1 MARKILVAVDESKHS
16 LRAVRYV
23 AETMP
28 CDAAVTLLSVVP
40 DMAAACR
47 LEGPSLVPIFKE
59 NREAFCSMEDSK
71 RERIKEFMDQAKE
84 GLAKAGFPG
93 GNIRVKVRKKKKGVA
108 RDILAEAKEG
118 KYDTIVVGRRG
129 LSGVKEF
136 FIGSVS
142 QKVLQNASNLTVV
155 VVD

>member
-1 MARKILVAVDESKHS
+1 MARKILLAVDESNHS
-16 LRAVRYV
+16 VRAVRYV

-28 CDAAVTLLSVVP
+28 CNASVTMLSVVP

-59 NREAFCSMEDSK
+59 NREAFCSMEDTK
-71 RERIKEFMDQAKE
+71 RERIKEFMEKAKN
-84 GLAKAGFPG
+84 GLVKAGFPAK
-93 GNIRVKVRKKKKGVA
+93 NIRVKVRKKKKGVA

-118 KYDTIVVGRRG
+118 GYDTIVVGRRG

-136 FIGSVS
+136 FLGSVS
-142 QKVLQNASNLTVV
+142 QKVLQNAANITVV

>member
-1 MARKILVAVDESKHS
+1 MARKILVAVDESDHS
-16 LRAVRYV
+16 VRAVRYV

-28 CDAAVTLLSVVP
+28 CTAAVTLLSVVP

-59 NREAFCSMEDSK
+59 NLEAFCNMEETK
-71 RERIKEFMDQAKE
+71 RERIKEFMEKAKN
-84 GLAKAGFPG
+84 GLVNAGFPP
-93 GNIRVKVRKKKKGVA
+93 GNVRVKIRKKKKGIA

-136 FIGSVS
+136 FIGSIS
-142 QKVLQNASNLTVV
+142 QKVLQNASQVTVV

>member
-1 MARKILVAVDESKHS
+1 MAKKILVAVDESNHS
-16 LRAVRYV
+16 VRAVRYV
-23 AETMP
+23 ADTMP
-28 CDAAVTLLSVVP
+28 CAATVTLLSVVP

-59 NREAFCSMEDSK
+59 NREAFCSMEDAK
-71 RERIKEFMDQAKE
+71 RERIKEFMDKAKD
-84 GLAKAGFPG
+84 GLIKAGFLSE
-93 GNIRVKVRKKKKGVA
+93 NIRVRIRKKKKGTA

-118 KYDTIVVGRRG
+118 KYDTVVVGRRG

-136 FIGSVS
+136 FLGSVS
-142 QKVLQNASNLTVV
+142 QKVLQGASHMTVV